1 MTMGSTTR
9 PSSSWAITLLDYSVL
24 LVHLY
29 QEVMIQ
35 LPHPT
40 FLWSTMSSMAM
51 MVTSLLVM
59 VYLLHKD
66 GFGQVSPVKQI
77 AHAQPNVKL
86 ELWMGRILHQVG
98 EHVFTISRSVAHL
111 FSSPTPSTSTRSRA
125 NQFAHW
131 GRSSPTSLDITSK
144 IGTGNVRL
152 HYSPSNWMGW
162 NAFWKWRR
170 LKRQMQI
177 NSTFAFC

>member
-1 MTMGSTTR
+1 MGLTTHPR
-9 PSSSWAITLLDYSVL
+9 SSWAINLLDYSVL

-29 QEVMIQ
+29 QEVMMH
-35 LPHPT
+35 LPRLA
-40 FLWSTMSSMAM
+40 FLWSTMSSMVM

-59 VYLLHKD
+59 VHLLRKV
-66 GFGQVSPVKQI
+66 GSGQVSPLNNHI
-77 AHAQPNVKL
+77 AHSQP
-86 ELWMGRILHQVG
+86 ELWMGRVLQQIG
-98 EHVFTISRSVAHL
+98 EHVFTICRSFAHL
-111 FSSPTPSTSTRSRA
+111 FSSPTPSPSTSTRSKA

-131 GRSSPTSLDITSK
+131 GRSSPTRLDTKSK

-152 HYSPSNWMGW
+152 RYSPSNWMGW

-170 LKRQMQI
+170 LKRQTQI